1 MPQLT
6 SAPTAPSYT
15 VSATTS
21 DLTEGDRY
29 TDHLNQTHTV
39 TSVDDTA
46 GGTGAGYYIHVEGQA
61 YPEFYL
67 ADQEITLHVPET
79 VDTEAFE
86 ADDST
91 ARFDEGDTVTIT
103 TNHDLISSEATPE
116 GELAEEVA
124 GETNPGDKLTVI
136 SIDHE
141 RDGFTYN
148 LMDDEGLRAWNVE
161 ESDLETPATANE
173 EPAFRTLT
181 RRYLSNGNCIKA
193 SATFHTREAQSR
205 YAAALPAHTAITSE
219 N

>member
-39 TSVDDTA
+39 TSVDNTA
-46 GGTGAGYYIHVEGQA
+46 GGTGAGHYIHVEGQA
-61 YPEFYL
+61 HPEFYL
-67 ADQEITLHVPET
+67 KDQEITLHVPET
-79 VDTEAFE
+79 VGTEAFE
-86 ADDST
+86 SDDS
-91 ARFDEGDTVTIT
+91 APRFEEGDTVTIA
-103 TNHDLISSEATPE
+103 TNHDLNSSEATPD
-116 GELAEEVA
+116 GELNEEVA
-124 GETNPGDKLTVI
+124 GQTEPGDKLTVI
-136 SIDHE
+136 STDHE
-141 RDGFTYN
+141 RGGFTYN
-148 LMDDEGLRAWNVE
+148 LMDNEGLRVWGVE
-161 ESDLETPATANE
+161 ESDLETP
-173 EPAFRTLT
+173 EPANGEPTFRTLT

-219 N
+219 S